1 MKNVKL
7 RKLLAALLGF
17 AAGVVSDP
25 LALLIWPIF
34 VAWFLYNE
42 ADDDI

>member
-1 MKNVKL
+1 MKNAKL

-25 LALLIWPIF
+25 LALLIWPFF

-42 ADDDI
+42 SDDDV

>member
-25 LALLIWPIF
+25 LALLIWPCF

-42 ADDDI
+42 SDDDV

>member
-1 MKNVKL
+1 MKSAKL
-7 RKLLAALLGF
+7 RKLCAALLGF

-25 LALLIWPIF
+25 LMLLIWPFF

>member
-1 MKNVKL
+1 MKNAKL

-25 LALLIWPIF
+25 LALVVWPIF

-42 ADDDI
+42 SDDDV